1 MDNGKQKVRLLTYSE
16 LLEKLSTDSPSHLL
30 LGNGFNNSLG
40 VKTNYS
46 EIFAQMKRTYS
57 GYEQVESYLKGEYFD
72 IEKLIGYLKGQ
83 INHDNEDFLPS
94 YIERKVKLDFM
105 NATNEIIQES
115 IKNVYQDNNESIHLL
130 LKNFTNYF
138 TLNYDPFLYLL
149 LMKFKKDDEIKN
161 EVLTIQNTFLFQEE
175 DLNQA
180 QNNIYKKIKQAK
192 TNGKLTINVNNNNK
206 TVDLK
211 SVKKTQFVLSVKTYF
226 QDEAWK
232 GKDIEKVCNQ
242 IWKEEAKQSKLKVDD
257 GFRGEQL
264 KLYQET
270 EEQNLYFLHGAF
282 HIVKNKTDIQ
292 KIIAKQ
298 NKSFIQKLEKAIHSE
313 SKDIV
318 CILTNNSEEKK
329 VQIEENKYLEKCF
342 DALSKIDGALVILG
356 SSLAENDNHIFE
368 QINKSFISKVYISSC
383 EETHTKD
390 LNRAKDVFPKKKIIL
405 FDYKTISY
413 REENQK

>member
-292 KIIAKQ
+292 KIIACLLYT
-298 NKSFIQKLEKAIHSE
+298 SPSPR
-313 SKDIV
+313 
-318 CILTNNSEEKK
+318 
-329 VQIEENKYLEKCF
+329 
-342 DALSKIDGALVILG
+342 DA
-356 SSLAENDNHIFE
+356 
-368 QINKSFISKVYISSC
+368 
-383 EETHTKD
+383 
-390 LNRAKDVFPKKKIIL
+390 
-405 FDYKTISY
+405 
-413 REENQK
+413 